1 MENPEMNLHT
11 YDQLTCDKGGKN
23 VQWKKTI
30 SAINGVGSTGQLPA
44 KASNWTTLSHH
55 AQR

>member
-1 MENPEMNLHT
+1 MNLHT

-30 SAINGVGSTGQLPA
+30 SAVNGVGSTGQLPA